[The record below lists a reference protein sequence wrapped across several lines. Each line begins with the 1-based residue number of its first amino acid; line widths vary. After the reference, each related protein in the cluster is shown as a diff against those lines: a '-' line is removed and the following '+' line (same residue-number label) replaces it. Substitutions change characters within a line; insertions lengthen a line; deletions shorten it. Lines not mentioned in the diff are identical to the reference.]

1 MYKPN
6 RSKFNNDQIKLRILD
21 QFESKIQFPK
31 EEIIKMASEMT
42 KYFTY
47 LGMTRTFANAADSFF
62 MRIFYRC
69 PKMSA
74 AIWVRMR

>member
-1 MYKPN
+1 MT
-6 RSKFNNDQIKLRILD
+6 KLNLEFWINSS
-21 QFESKIQFPK
+21 QKNQFPK

-74 AIWVRMR
+74 AIWHSIL